1 MFKARIIH
9 KGIALALI
17 PLAVNTV
24 FFVLLFSALAR
35 AKTLVNQ
42 EHKQSEILTHID
54 NLNVIHVNILGTLGT
69 FAATGRKK
77 ELRLNQRLKDEA
89 RKEATAIAELTN
101 NDERITSYLKK
112 LDATINENSRLL
124 SKLSGSIDDDLQ
136 NESIMNQANTLR
148 ILIRQAGVK
157 DRILMDL
164 MAEQQAQLEVLNR
177 NEEQAEEQ
185 VKVIV
190 LTGLILNFV
199 VALVLI
205 LLFVKDVTG
214 RLRVL
219 MANARMLPKNEPL
232 THEVTGS
239 DELRELDT
247 VIHQA
252 SAQLIESAEYR
263 RGLMQM
269 MAHDLRSPLTASMAA
284 LQLLTETQKELME
297 RGKKQ
302 VDRIN
307 LSLQTS
313 VDLINDLL
321 LLESLEVGQLVLNLN
336 RENIKEIADNAVDMV
351 ASLATM
357 KQITISNEA
366 IEEEVNV
373 DRNRMLQVVTN
384 LLGNAIKF
392 APAGSTVRVTT
403 KRTDTNVVV
412 AVIDQ
417 GRGLTPADQAKLF
430 QKFRQT
436 EEGRSA
442 GGSGLGLAIS
452 KLIVESHGGKIGV
465 ESQLGK
471 GSKFFFTLPSDN
483 FDAGYAIVSD
493 DTQNS

>member
-148 ILIRQAGVK
+148 VLIRQAGVK

-190 LTGLILNFV
+190 LTGLISNFV

-232 THEVTGS
+232 TQEVTGS

>member
-24 FFVLLFSALAR
+24 FFVLLFSALSR

-101 NDERITSYLKK
+101 NDERITGYLKK

-124 SKLSGSIDDDLQ
+124 SKLSGSIDEDLQ
-136 NESIMNQANTLR
+136 NESIMTQADTLR
-148 ILIRQAGVK
+148 KLIRQAGVK

-164 MAEQQAQLEVLNR
+164 MAEQRAQLEVLNR
-177 NEEQAEEQ
+177 DEEQAEEQ

-219 MANARMLPKNEPL
+219 MENARMLPKNLPL
-232 THEVTGS
+232 TQAVTGS

-284 LQLLTETQKELME
+284 LQLLTETQTELME

-321 LLESLEVGQLVLNLN
+321 LLESLEVGQLVLSLN
-336 RENIKEIADNAVDMV
+336 RENIREIADNAVDMV
-351 ASLATM
+351 SSLATM
-357 KQITISNEA
+357 RQITISNES
-366 IEEEVNV
+366 IDEDVNV
-373 DRNRMLQVVTN
+373 DRNRILQVITN
-384 LLGNAIKF
+384 LLANAIKF
-392 APAGSTVRVTT
+392 APGGSTVRVTT
-403 KRTDTNVVV
+403 KRTDSNVVV
-412 AVIDQ
+412 AIIDQ
-417 GRGLTPADQAKLF
+417 GRGLTAEDQAKLF

-436 EEGRSA
+436 DEGRAA

-452 KLIVESHGGKIGV
+452 KLIVESHGGKIVV

-483 FDAGYAIVSD
+483 FDASYAIVSD
-493 DTQNS
+493 HTQIG